1 VKYYFRLNAF
11 FWMSFPVKRSQ
22 KCPRKGLPIRVKIT
36 KFQMTHQEKI
46 YMEALKSF
54 FLNDFLQN
62 SEKTDEKVPQLP
74 HQSDLKSYLGI
85 TMNQIIF

>member
-1 VKYYFRLNAF
+1 
-11 FWMSFPVKRSQ
+11 
-22 KCPRKGLPIRVKIT
+22 
-36 KFQMTHQEKI
+36 MTHQEKI

-54 FLNDFLQN
+54 FLDDFLQN

>member
-1 VKYYFRLNAF
+1 MARFLSSEKTIYEIFIKKK
-11 FWMSFPVKRSQ
+11 S
-22 KCPRKGLPIRVKIT
+22 VKIT